1 MLARSVEQVRLLEAD
16 DDDFD
21 GDVLDRRLH
30 NAAQMRRVRG
40 VIINRQRATLLEL
53 RDRGAYS
60 SEALTA
66 ALSRLDATRNEVE
79 AAARRANAHDFIESL
94 SAGYETRVGERG
106 VKLSG
111 GQKQRICIAR
121 AFLANPRILLLDEAT
136 AAVEPESE
144 HLILTALERLE
155 EGRTAIIVSHR
166 LPLVRDCDAI
176 LVLRDGKIAERGTH
190 DELMARGGWYARMY
204 LMQVEGVVS

>member
-1 MLARSVEQVRLLEAD
+1 M
-16 DDDFD
+16 
-21 GDVLDRRLH
+21 
-30 NAAQMRRVRG
+30 
-40 VIINRQRATLLEL
+40 I
-53 RDRGAYS
+53 
-60 SEALTA
+60 
-66 ALSRLDATRNEVE
+66 
-79 AAARRANAHDFIESL
+79 RRAPDR
-94 SAGYETRVGERG
+94 RVGERG

-144 HLILTALERLE
+144 RLILTALERLE

-190 DELMARGGWYARMY
+190 DELMTRGGWYARMY